1 LGEKVVVILSGG
13 LDSITLL
20 YKLHSKGF
28 DCYPITF
35 VYGQK
40 HVKELQFAIA
50 NCEKLG
56 LKEKHKVIDLHD
68 LQKVLNS
75 ALIQSDNIIPNVR
88 YEEQRTQQVLSKTVV
103 PFRNGVFLSVAVGM
117 AGSIGARAVAYGAH
131 ANDFAT
137 YPDCRPD
144 FVTQMEKAA
153 QMGINDL
160 EFKILSPFVHYTKA
174 MIVRDGEEYGVDFN
188 NTWSCYRGGEV
199 HCGDCPSCAERMR
212 AFDEAGVKDPT
223 TYAL

>member
-1 LGEKVVVILSGG
+1 MGEKVVVILSGG
-13 LDSITLL
+13 LDSTTLL
-20 YKLHSKGF
+20 YRLHSKDF
-28 DCYPITF
+28 DCYPLTF

-56 LKEKHKVIDLHD
+56 LKEKHKIVDLHD
-68 LQKVLNS
+68 LQRVFSS

-103 PFRNGVFLSVAVGM
+103 PFRNGVFLSVAIGM
-117 AGSIGARAVAYGAH
+117 AGSIGAQAVAYGAH

-144 FVTQMEKAA
+144 FVDQMEKAA
-153 QMGINDL
+153 RMGLNDSG
-160 EFKILSPFVHYTKA
+160 FVILSPFVRYSKAQIVKEGTK
-174 MIVRDGEEYGVDFN
+174 YNVDFN
-188 NTWSCYRGGEV
+188 ITWSCYRGEEV
-199 HCGDCPSCAERMR
+199 HCGDCPSCAERKR
-212 AFDEAGVKDPT
+212 AFDGAGVKDPT
-223 TYAL
+223 SYAF